1 MTKDVKDLTFEEI
14 EETRSLL
21 KQMGEPV
28 TPQNLAKELGVK
40 KTEMMKF
47 LNEGGYHFDMTKWT
61 RRDKYSRVTK
71 EWITVDKVFVN
82 EIDNPRN
89 PDWLPMM
96 KAKYAKY
103 LYLTKVEDYGNLL
116 GWKLEVD
123 QKDRY
128 GYGWRNTEE
137 KVQAVKDAGL
147 LKDTTFCK
155 GFFGDGWNETHLA
168 FREKDKDTAVKAL
181 KDAGWEVEIED

>member
-1 MTKDVKDLTFEEI
+1 MKDIKDLTFEEV
-14 EETRSLL
+14 EECRGLL
-21 KQMGEPV
+21 KQMGELV

-40 KTEMMKF
+40 KTDMMRF
-47 LNEGGYHFDMTKWT
+47 LNEGKYHFDMTKWT
-61 RRDKYSRVTK
+61 KRDKYSRVTK
-71 EWITVDKVFVN
+71 EWITVDKVYPN
-82 EIDNPRN
+82 AIDNPRN

-116 GWKLEVD
+116 GWKLDVD

-137 KVQAVKDAGL
+137 KVKAVKDAGL

-155 GFFGDGWNETHLA
+155 GFFGDGWNETLLA

-181 KDAGWEVEIED
+181 KDAGWEVEIEE